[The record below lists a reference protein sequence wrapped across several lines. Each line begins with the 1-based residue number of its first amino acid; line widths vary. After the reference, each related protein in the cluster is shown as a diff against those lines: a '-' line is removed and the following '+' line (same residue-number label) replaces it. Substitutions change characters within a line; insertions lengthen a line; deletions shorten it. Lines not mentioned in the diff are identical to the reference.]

1 MSYGQS
7 SAFGWPLW
15 GALLL
20 TIPIAFVVG
29 ALTGHTPSHSASF
42 AALRWCRH
50 EPCSTE
56 LIVLDCLG
64 LHSAS
69 FCTSHPSR

>member
-29 ALTGHTPSHSASF
+29 PLLDTLLIGESF
-42 AALRWCRH
+42 RIQLCY
-50 EPCSTE
+50 
-56 LIVLDCLG
+56 
-64 LHSAS
+64 
-69 FCTSHPSR
+69 